1 MNAKKQQETQT
12 GRMTIWGLLKNMI
25 PFVLPYRWLIVITLV
40 LTLVGSL
47 MAQVN
52 AVVLDWTVDSINAL
66 IQQADG
72 FKWSSAVRILTIITI
87 ILLGKEVVGAVV
99 TFFQRYYGER
109 MRILVSRD
117 LSLKVVERML
127 SFRMA
132 FFSSE
137 GNETGKLQS
146 RIDRGIMSLSNTVNN
161 FFIEILPLFTS
172 AVLALILMF
181 AANVFVGLVALFIV
195 PVYFWVTYI
204 QASKMKGGRRGI
216 FGSHQ
221 AVSQGILNI
230 IESITVIKS
239 FNREKIEADRQAAIQ
254 RTMTDLQLSTRKKA
268 YFFGGLK
275 SFLEQIGTV
284 LIIIL
289 TAYLVLTD
297 YPGMSIGK
305 IMYHVMLFANVS
317 APIRQLHRIYD
328 DMNDAL
334 IYAEGFFGILDADEE
349 VEESGSHHPRRVSGE
364 FELQGVDFTYSN
376 GTQALFDVSMHIPA
390 GKITALVGLSGA
402 GKSTIVNLLD
412 KFYTPQKGS
421 IKLDGTELSDW
432 DTEWLRE
439 NIGLVL
445 QKNHIFSGTIEENI
459 RYGCPTATHDDV
471 VKAAKQAY
479 LYDQVMALPHGFETD
494 ALQLSGGQQQRVA
507 IARMFIKNPP
517 IIFLDEPT
525 ASLDAIATEQIK
537 ASIDAI
543 KQGRTVIIISHNIG
557 QIIDADHIYVLQQG
571 RVVQSGSPQEVYRQG
586 GVYKDIFDASARSMN
601 VDKIA
606 NTINIIRYEE
616 NHHITAHRHHDDCLG
631 TGDRRGQVHHRER
644 ATDHDHRR
652 SPWCQNNVVQ
662 TGRQGNHLAVA
673 LARVLGQHVLD
684 QPAEGVELAS
694 RTGIRQASV
703 YRGEDARRTAHD
715 QRGERTVEDA
725 HQQDLCHRREG
736 RCYCHHLYYQ
746 ERER

>member
-1 MNAKKQQETQT
+1 MNNNDAPT
-12 GRMTIWGLLKNMI
+12 GKMNILDLLKNIM
-25 PFVLPYRWLIVITLV
+25 PFVLPYKWLIGITLA
-40 LTLVGSL
+40 LTLVASL

-52 AVVLDWTVDSINAL
+52 AVVLDRAVDAINAL
-66 IQQADG
+66 IQEPP
-72 FKWSSAVRILTIITI
+72 FSWKSATRILVAITV
-87 ILLGKEVVGAVV
+87 ILLGKEVVGALV

-117 LSLKVVERML
+117 LSLRVVERML

-132 FFSSE
+132 FFSAE

-172 AVLALILMF
+172 AILALALMF
-181 AANVFVGLVALFIV
+181 MANVYVGLVALCIV
-195 PVYFWVTYI
+195 PIYFYVTYI
-204 QASKMKGGRRGI
+204 QAKRMKGGRRGI
-216 FGSHQ
+216 FGGHQ

-239 FNREKIEADRQAAIQ
+239 FNREQIEADRQAQIQ
-254 RTMTDLQLSTRKKA
+254 RNMTDLQLNIRKQSY
-268 YFFGGLK
+268 YFNGLK

-289 TAYLVLTD
+289 TAYLVLIE
-297 YPGMSIGK
+297 YPGMTIGK

-334 IYAEGFFGILDADEE
+334 IYAEGFFGILHADGE
-349 VEESGSHHPRRVSGE
+349 VEDTGKYHPKEVKGDFVLS
-364 FELQGVDFTYSN
+364 GVDFTYSN
-376 GTQALFDVSMHIPA
+376 GTQALFDVSMHIES

-412 KFYTPQKGS
+412 KFYHPDCGS
-421 IKLDGTELSDW
+421 IQLDGVELSEW
-432 DTEWLRE
+432 DTQWLRE
-439 NIGLVL
+439 NVGLVL
-445 QKNHIFSGTIEENI
+445 QKNHIFDGTIEENI
-459 RYGCPTATHDDV
+459 KYGNPNATHEDV
-471 VKAAKQAY
+471 VKAAQQAY
-479 LYDQVMALPHGFETD
+479 IYDQIVKLPNGFQTQ
-494 ALQLSGGQQQRVA
+494 ALQLSGGQQQRIA

-557 QIIDADHIYVLQQG
+557 QIIDADKIYVLKEG
-571 RVVQSGSPQEVYRQG
+571 RMVQSGTPDEVYQQG

-606 NTINIIRYEE
+606 NTIDPKN
-616 NHHITAHRHHDDCLG
+616 
-631 TGDRRGQVHHRER
+631 
-644 ATDHDHRR
+644 
-652 SPWCQNNVVQ
+652 S
-662 TGRQGNHLAVA
+662 
-673 LARVLGQHVLD
+673 
-684 QPAEGVELAS
+684 
-694 RTGIRQASV
+694 
-703 YRGEDARRTAHD
+703 
-715 QRGERTVEDA
+715 
-725 HQQDLCHRREG
+725 
-736 RCYCHHLYYQ
+736 
-746 ERER
+746 

>member
-1 MNAKKQQETQT
+1 MTA
-12 GRMTIWGLLKNMI
+12 GRMTIWGLLRNMV
-25 PFVLPYRWLIVITLV
+25 PFVMPYRWLIVVTLV
-40 LTLVGSL
+40 LTLIGSL

-52 AVVLDWTVDSINAL
+52 AVVLDRAVDAINAL
-66 IQQADG
+66 IKQPDG
-72 FKWSSAVRILTIITI
+72 FSWNSAVRILTVITI

-117 LSLKVVERML
+117 LSLRVVERML

-204 QASKMKGGRRGI
+204 QASKMKRGRRGI

-239 FNREKIEADRQAAIQ
+239 FNREQIEADRQADIQ
-254 RTMTDLQLSTRKKA
+254 RKMTDMQLNTRKQA
-268 YFFGGLK
+268 YLFNGLK

-289 TAYLVLTD
+289 TAYLVLID

-334 IYAEGFFGILDADEE
+334 IYAEGFFGILHADNE
-349 VEESGSHHPRRVSGE
+349 VEETGTHKPKEVKGD
-364 FELQGVDFTYSN
+364 FELQNVDFTYSN
-376 GTQALFDVSMHIPA
+376 GTQALFDVTMRIPS

-412 KFYTPQKGS
+412 KFYNPQKGS
-421 IKLDGTELSDW
+421 IRLDGVELGEW

-445 QKNHIFSGTIEENI
+445 QKNHIFDGTIEENI
-459 RYGCPTATHDDV
+459 RYGNPQATHDDV
-471 VKAAKQAY
+471 IKAARQAY
-479 LYDQVMALPHGFETD
+479 IYDQIMQLPHGFETD
-494 ALQLSGGQQQRVA
+494 ALQLSGGQQQRIA

-543 KQGRTVIIISHNIG
+543 KQDRTVIIISHNIG
-557 QIIDADHIYVLQQG
+557 QIIDADQIYVLQQG
-571 RVVQSGSPQEVYRQG
+571 RVVQKGSPAEVYRQG

-601 VDKIA
+601 IDKIA
-606 NTINIIRYEE
+606 QTI
-616 NHHITAHRHHDDCLG
+616 A
-631 TGDRRGQVHHRER
+631 
-644 ATDHDHRR
+644 
-652 SPWCQNNVVQ
+652 
-662 TGRQGNHLAVA
+662 
-673 LARVLGQHVLD
+673 
-684 QPAEGVELAS
+684 
-694 RTGIRQASV
+694 
-703 YRGEDARRTAHD
+703 
-715 QRGERTVEDA
+715 
-725 HQQDLCHRREG
+725 
-736 RCYCHHLYYQ
+736 
-746 ERER
+746 

>member
-1 MNAKKQQETQT
+1 MDKMKEQEAT
-12 GRMTIWGLLKNMI
+12 GRMTIWSLLKNI
-25 PFVLPYRWLIVITLV
+25 LPFVLPYRWLITLTLV

-52 AVVLDWTVDSINAL
+52 AVVLDRAVDAINAL
-66 IQQADG
+66 IQREGG
-72 FKWSSAVRILTIITI
+72 FAWGEATKILMVITI
-87 ILLGKEVVGAVV
+87 VLLGKEVVGAVV

-117 LSLKVVERML
+117 LSLRVVDRIL

-132 FFSSE
+132 FFTSE

-172 AVLALILMF
+172 AVLALGLMF
-181 AANVFVGLVALFIV
+181 AANVFVGLVALCIV
-195 PVYFWVTYI
+195 PLYFWVTYV
-204 QASKMKGGRRGI
+204 QASRMKGGRRGI

-230 IESITVIKS
+230 LESISVIKS
-239 FNREKIEADRQAAIQ
+239 FNREQIEAERQAAIQ
-254 RTMTDLQLSTRKKA
+254 RTMTDLQLNTRKQS
-268 YFFGGLK
+268 YMFNGLK

-289 TAYLVLTD
+289 TAYLVLID

-334 IYAEGFFGILDADEE
+334 IYAEGFFGILHADDE
-349 VEESGSHHPRRVSGE
+349 VETTGTHRPETVRGD
-364 FELQGVDFTYSN
+364 FELKNVDFTYSN
-376 GTQALFDVSMHIPA
+376 GTQALWDVSMRIES

-412 KFYTPQKGS
+412 KFYEPQVGS
-421 IKLDGTELSDW
+421 IELDGVSLKDW

-439 NIGLVL
+439 NVGLVL
-445 QKNHIFSGTIEENI
+445 QKNHIFDGTIEENI
-459 RYGCPTATHDDV
+459 KYGCPQATHEEV
-471 VKAAKQAY
+471 VKAAQQAY
-479 LYDQVMALPHGFETD
+479 IYDQIMQLPHGFDTM
-494 ALQLSGGQQQRVA
+494 ALQLSGGQQQRIA

-557 QIIDADHIYVLQQG
+557 QIIDADQIYVLQQG
-571 RVVQSGSPQEVYRQG
+571 RVVQKGSPAEVYRQG
-586 GVYKDIFDASARSMN
+586 GLYKDIFDASARSMN

-606 NTINIIRYEE
+606 DY
-616 NHHITAHRHHDDCLG
+616 
-631 TGDRRGQVHHRER
+631 
-644 ATDHDHRR
+644 
-652 SPWCQNNVVQ
+652 
-662 TGRQGNHLAVA
+662 LA
-673 LARVLGQHVLD
+673 
-684 QPAEGVELAS
+684 
-694 RTGIRQASV
+694 
-703 YRGEDARRTAHD
+703 
-715 QRGERTVEDA
+715 
-725 HQQDLCHRREG
+725 
-736 RCYCHHLYYQ
+736 
-746 ERER
+746 

>member
-1 MNAKKQQETQT
+1 MDNSQNNAGKMN
-12 GRMTIWGLLKNMI
+12 ILSLLKNI
-25 PFVLPYRWLIVITLV
+25 LPFVLPYRWLVGITLT
-40 LTLVGSL
+40 LTIVSSL

-52 AVVLDWTVDSINAL
+52 AVVLDRAVDAINAL
-66 IQQADG
+66 IQVPDFSWA
-72 FKWSSAVRILTIITI
+72 SAVKILTTITV
-87 ILLGKEVVGAVV
+87 ILLGKEVIGALV

-117 LSLKVVERML
+117 LSLRVVERML

-132 FFSSE
+132 FFTAE

-172 AVLALILMF
+172 AILALILMF
-181 AANVFVGLVALFIV
+181 WANVYVGLVALCIV
-195 PVYFWVTYI
+195 PIYFYVTNL
-204 QASKMKGGRRGI
+204 QAKRMKGGRRGI
-216 FGSHQ
+216 FGGHQ

-239 FNREKIEADRQAAIQ
+239 FNREQIEAARQAGLQ
-254 RTMTDLQLSTRKKA
+254 ESMTNLQLNTRKQS
-268 YFFGGLK
+268 YFYNGLK

-289 TAYLVLTD
+289 TAYLVLID
-297 YPGMSIGK
+297 YPGMTIGK

-334 IYAEGFFGILDADEE
+334 IYAEGFFGILQADDE
-349 VEESGSHHPRRVSGE
+349 VETSGKYHPDVVKGD
-364 FELQGVDFTYSN
+364 FEMTGVDFTYSN
-376 GTQALFDVSMHIPA
+376 GTQALFDVSMHIES

-412 KFYTPQKGS
+412 KFYQPQRGQ
-421 IKLDGTELSDW
+421 IRLDGVDLADW
-432 DTEWLRE
+432 DTQWLRE
-439 NIGLVL
+439 NVGLVL
-445 QKNHIFSGTIEENI
+445 QKNHIFDGTIEENI
-459 RYGCPTATHDDV
+459 KYGYPQATHDDV

-479 LYDQVMALPHGFETD
+479 IYDQIMQLPQGFDTI
-494 ALQLSGGQQQRVA
+494 AQQLSGGQQQRIA

-557 QIIDADHIYVLQQG
+557 QIIDAEQIYVLQQG
-571 RVVQSGSPQEVYRQG
+571 HVVQQGSPSEVYRQG

-606 NTINIIRYEE
+606 
-616 NHHITAHRHHDDCLG
+616 
-631 TGDRRGQVHHRER
+631 
-644 ATDHDHRR
+644 
-652 SPWCQNNVVQ
+652 
-662 TGRQGNHLAVA
+662 RQ
-673 LARVLGQHVLD
+673 Q
-684 QPAEGVELAS
+684 EGV
-694 RTGIRQASV
+694 
-703 YRGEDARRTAHD
+703 
-715 QRGERTVEDA
+715 
-725 HQQDLCHRREG
+725 
-736 RCYCHHLYYQ
+736 
-746 ERER
+746 

>member
-1 MNAKKQQETQT
+1 MNDSQENA
-12 GRMTIWGLLKNMI
+12 GKMNILDLLKNI
-25 PFVLPYRWLIVITLV
+25 LPFVLPYRWLVGITLT
-40 LTLVGSL
+40 LTVISSL

-52 AVVLDWTVDSINAL
+52 AVVLDRAVDAINEL
-66 IQQADG
+66 IQVPDFSWG
-72 FKWSSAVRILTIITI
+72 SAVKILTTITI
-87 ILLGKEVVGAVV
+87 ILLGKEVIGALV

-117 LSLKVVERML
+117 LSLRVVERML

-132 FFSSE
+132 FFTAE

-172 AVLALILMF
+172 AILALILMF
-181 AANVFVGLVALFIV
+181 WANVYVGLVALCIV
-195 PVYFWVTYI
+195 PIYFYVTNL
-204 QASKMKGGRRGI
+204 QAKRMKGGRRGI
-216 FGSHQ
+216 FGGHQ

-239 FNREKIEADRQAAIQ
+239 FNREQIEADRQTGLQDA
-254 RTMTDLQLSTRKKA
+254 MTNLQLSTRKQS
-268 YFFGGLK
+268 FFFNGLK

-289 TAYLVLTD
+289 TAYLVLID
-297 YPGMSIGK
+297 YPGMTIGK

-334 IYAEGFFGILDADEE
+334 IYAEGFFGILHADDE
-349 VEESGSHHPRRVSGE
+349 VEVSGKYHPDKVKGD
-364 FELQGVDFTYSN
+364 FELSNVDFTYSN
-376 GTQALFDVSMHIPA
+376 GTQALFDVSMRIES

-412 KFYTPQKGS
+412 KFYKPQRGQ
-421 IKLDGTELSDW
+421 IKLDGVDLADW
-432 DTEWLRE
+432 DTQWLRE
-439 NIGLVL
+439 NVGLVL
-445 QKNHIFSGTIEENI
+445 QKNHIFDGTIEENI
-459 RYGCPTATHDDV
+459 KYGFPQATHEDV

-479 LYDQVMALPHGFETD
+479 IYEQIMQLPQGFDT
-494 ALQLSGGQQQRVA
+494 AAQQLSGGQQQRIA

-543 KQGRTVIIISHNIG
+543 KHGRTVIIISHNIG
-557 QIIDADHIYVLQQG
+557 QIIDAEQIYVLQQG
-571 RVVQSGSPQEVYRQG
+571 RVVQHGSPSDVYQQG

-606 NTINIIRYEE
+606 NTIGG
-616 NHHITAHRHHDDCLG
+616 A
-631 TGDRRGQVHHRER
+631 
-644 ATDHDHRR
+644 
-652 SPWCQNNVVQ
+652 
-662 TGRQGNHLAVA
+662 
-673 LARVLGQHVLD
+673 
-684 QPAEGVELAS
+684 
-694 RTGIRQASV
+694 
-703 YRGEDARRTAHD
+703 
-715 QRGERTVEDA
+715 
-725 HQQDLCHRREG
+725 
-736 RCYCHHLYYQ
+736 
-746 ERER
+746 

>member
-1 MNAKKQQETQT
+1 MEEVRGKMDDNK
-12 GRMTIWGLLKNMI
+12 GRMTIWSLLKNI
-25 PFVLPYRWLIVITLV
+25 LPFVLPYKWLITLTLV
-40 LTLVGSL
+40 LTLIGSL

-52 AVVLDWTVDSINAL
+52 AVVLDKTVDAINAL
-66 IQQADG
+66 IQREGG
-72 FKWSSAVRILTIITI
+72 FAWGEAVKILTIITI
-87 ILLGKEVVGAVV
+87 VLLGKEVVGAVV

-117 LSLKVVERML
+117 LSLRVVDRIL

-132 FFSSE
+132 FFTSE

-172 AVLALILMF
+172 AVLALALMF
-181 AANVFVGLVALFIV
+181 AANVFVGAVALCIV
-195 PVYFWVTYI
+195 PLYFWVTYV
-204 QASKMKGGRRGI
+204 QASRMKGGRRGI

-230 IESITVIKS
+230 LESISVIKS
-239 FNREKIEADRQAAIQ
+239 FNREQIEADRQAAIQ
-254 RTMTDLQLSTRKKA
+254 RQMTGLQLNTRKQS
-268 YFFGGLK
+268 YMFNGLK

-289 TAYLVLTD
+289 TAYLVLID

-334 IYAEGFFGILDADEE
+334 IYAEGFFGILHADDE
-349 VEESGSHHPRRVSGE
+349 VEATGTHRPEMVRGD
-364 FELQGVDFTYSN
+364 FELKGVDFTYSN
-376 GTQALFDVSMHIPA
+376 GTQALWDVSMRIES

-412 KFYTPQKGS
+412 KFYEPQAGS
-421 IKLDGTELSDW
+421 IELDGVSLKEW

-439 NIGLVL
+439 NVGLVL
-445 QKNHIFSGTIEENI
+445 QKNHIFDGTIEENI
-459 RYGCPTATHDDV
+459 KYGCPQATHEDV

-479 LYDQVMALPHGFETD
+479 IYDQIMQLPHGFDTM
-494 ALQLSGGQQQRVA
+494 ALQLSGGQQQRIA

-543 KQGRTVIIISHNIG
+543 KRGRTVIIISHNIG
-557 QIIDADHIYVLQQG
+557 QIIDADRIYVLQQG
-571 RVVQSGSPQEVYRQG
+571 RVVQSGTPQEVYRQG
-586 GVYKDIFDASARSMN
+586 GLYKDIFDASARSMN

-606 NTINIIRYEE
+606 NTISE
-616 NHHITAHRHHDDCLG
+616 
-631 TGDRRGQVHHRER
+631 
-644 ATDHDHRR
+644 
-652 SPWCQNNVVQ
+652 S
-662 TGRQGNHLAVA
+662 
-673 LARVLGQHVLD
+673 
-684 QPAEGVELAS
+684 
-694 RTGIRQASV
+694 
-703 YRGEDARRTAHD
+703 
-715 QRGERTVEDA
+715 
-725 HQQDLCHRREG
+725 
-736 RCYCHHLYYQ
+736 
-746 ERER
+746 